1 MPVSV
6 APWWRVVF
14 MAGWVPLAGAAAV
27 TETDAFMA
35 NVEKGSHA
43 PNLEKGNW
51 VVAPIPVSNPTM
63 GTGLQLATLYLH
75 PSRDG
80 NGGPN
85 PTSGLGAMYTD
96 TDSWVVGAFHQDYLL
111 DDRLRVTAAAG
122 TGSLKL
128 KYYGFGG
135 EGFFAN
141 NPLDY
146 TIDMAMGFARAQ
158 WRLPQSDHWFLGP
171 ALIYSD
177 GDVEMEFDQRISGL
191 PGLSK
196 NIAVGGAGMVLTYD
210 SRDNNYFPTQGIN
223 FSASYF
229 DFAEA
234 LGSDFDFGK
243 TRLDLSYYK
252 QLFPDL
258 VLATNGAW
266 ESTSG
271 RAPFFNQ
278 ASAGVR
284 GYNRGEYMDD
294 DALKASIE
302 GRYSILPRWV
312 WVGFYDYGWVNDGD
326 EPIFQGKTAHSIGTG
341 LRWQTTPSKP
351 LHIGVDVAFTD
362 DDTVFFIQLGES
374 F

>member
-1 MPVSV
+1 MRARLPLFWPAVC
-6 APWWRVVF
+6 VVLLLPASL
-14 MAGWVPLAGAAAV
+14 MAAV
-27 TETDAFMA
+27 TETDAFVSS
-35 NVEKGSHA
+35 VEKGASG
-43 PNLEKGNW
+43 PNLETGNW

-75 PSRDG
+75 PSRDD
-80 NGGPN
+80 NGSPN

-96 TDSWVVGAFHQDYLL
+96 TDSWVVGAFHQDYLFN
-111 DDRLRVTAAAG
+111 DRLRVTAAAG

-128 KYYGFGG
+128 KYYGAGG

-158 WRLPQSDHWFLGP
+158 WRLPHSDHWFLGP
-171 ALIYSD
+171 ALIYGE
-177 GDVEMEFDQRISGL
+177 GDVAMEFDRLRPVL

-196 NIAVGGAGMVLTYD
+196 GIAVGGAGLVLTYD
-210 SRDNNYFPTQGIN
+210 SRDNHYFPTQGIN
-223 FSASYF
+223 FSATYF
-229 DFAEA
+229 DFSDV
-234 LGSDFDFGK
+234 LGSDFDYGK
-243 TRLDLSYYK
+243 TRLSLSHYR
-252 QLFPDL
+252 QLLPDF
-258 VLATNGAW
+258 VLATNAAL
-266 ESTSG
+266 ENTSG

-278 ASAGVR
+278 ASPGVR

-312 WVGFYDYGWVNDGD
+312 WVGFYDYGWVNNGDKQIFDG
-326 EPIFQGKTAHSIGTG
+326 ETAHSIGTG
-341 LRWQTTPSKP
+341 LRWQTTRDKP
-351 LHIGVDVAFTD
+351 LHIGVDVAFTE